1 MPYAL
6 YLENDSFYIQ
16 RWTDMEDIK
25 AARRRLSA
33 AMDRADLAKS
43 LLDDAR
49 ATYALARRN
58 FEELRDEEDRAA
70 RDLERLTSLR
80 SALGVGDPEE
90 DPEGK
95 RREDN
100 RKRKAAPVP
109 SPTSRARPFVVVVGG
124 RETPFSPLSFAAMM
138 TAMTRVAK
146 KDRRAPPRQRHTSH
160 SRHRRGSRLNPVFPR
175 LLSSNCLR
183 RPVNGWALSH
193 SSSRRQRQRFCH
205 TRRSSRL
212 AVILCIR
219 HTSPTCH
226 LTPHHT
232 CTVGIPPTT
241 IVVTDLGG
249 RATHLFVMIQYGP
262 NGHDMDKST

>member
-124 RETPFSPLSFAAMM
+124 RETPFSPLSFAGNDDCNDTRCEEGPTG
-138 TAMTRVAK
+138 TAKAAAYLSQPSQERVAAK
-146 KDRRAPPRQRHTSH
+146 PS
-160 SRHRRGSRLNPVFPR
+160 
-175 LLSSNCLR
+175 LSSTSQQQ
-183 RPVNGWALSH
+183 LS
-193 SSSRRQRQRFCH
+193 SSSRQWLGPQPQQQQ
-205 TRRSSRL
+205 TTASAVLPYTTQQPVGSYPVYQTYQSYLPPYASSYLYGGYPSYYYRR
-212 AVILCIR
+212 
-219 HTSPTCH
+219 
-226 LTPHHT
+226 
-232 CTVGIPPTT
+232 
-241 IVVTDLGG
+241 
-249 RATHLFVMIQYGP
+249 Y
-262 NGHDMDKST
+262 